1 MCQNT
6 PAFLISRKGENQMPY
21 RPKVPCKQPG
31 CAALVEPGKQYC
43 EKHLPLHP
51 EVTRSAGRRGY
62 GSRWQRE
69 SKQFLQSHPLCAECM
84 KQSSS
89 HRSTARSR
97 RPWNSWRT
105 SGTKARAKA
114 TAEPAITTE
123 AGTQCAICTAFST
136 DTGPSNSGV
145 SSTIHRTTES

>member
-1 MCQNT
+1 
-6 PAFLISRKGENQMPY
+6 MPY

-84 KQSSS
+84 KQG
-89 HRSTARSR
+89 RY
-97 RPWNSWRT
+97 
-105 SGTKARAKA
+105 TKATVVDHIKPHRGDPKLFWDR
-114 TAEPAITTE
+114 TNWQSLCKPCHDKKTLTE
-123 AGTQCAICTAFST
+123 DINPVYGY
-136 DTGPSNSGV
+136 
-145 SSTIHRTTES
+145 